1 MKRAHKG
8 FTILEIIV
16 SISLFTMVIMISGSM
31 YVLAQRTYNKG
42 EVGGELAQNA
52 RVCLDRI
59 SRELRQSVDIITDL
73 PPARDDPEN
82 PPSQEIFFQDGH
94 DISQITYL
102 RYYLD
107 STDLKRRQIAYYFEV
122 EPDVYVP
129 YNSEGAGGESP
140 EELIIEDRIVGE
152 YFNNLNFWG
161 SGGLVY
167 IYLELLKN
175 QDTFEIQTSVF
186 SRN

>member
-1 MKRAHKG
+1 MKKQKG

-16 SISLFTMVIMISGSM
+16 SISLFTMAIVISGSM
-31 YVLAQRTYNKG
+31 YVLSQRTYNRG
-42 EVGGELAQNA
+42 ETGGELAQNA

-73 PPARDDPEN
+73 PPGRDDPED
-82 PPSQEIFFQDGH
+82 PPSEEIFFQDGH

-102 RYYLD
+102 RYCLD
-107 STDLKRRQIAYYFEV
+107 GTDLKRRQLAYYFEAQP
-122 EPDVYVP
+122 EIYVP
-129 YNSEGAGGESP
+129 YNSEGGGGETP
-140 EELIIEDRIVGE
+140 EELVIEDRVVGE

-161 SGGLVY
+161 SSGLVY
-167 IYLELLKN
+167 VYLELLKS